1 MDINQVLMDYDNMFG
16 THSLEDIEEF
26 LTTNIEVAMDERDY
40 ASALSLLNEMMG
52 LCRDTN
58 QNAKGLRYCADIE
71 DILVKMGMEGT
82 VEYATSLLN
91 VANAYRT
98 FGYYMKAQNL
108 FERVEVLYR
117 EKLSAGDYRFATLY
131 NNWAFVYQGSGEL
144 KKAEETFRRAL
155 AVVDLQQNA
164 WMEQAT
170 TRCNLAQV
178 LLQLAGGAAMGANGQ
193 RVDGTTASTMYEEAL
208 QCLERALRIF
218 EWDGKRD
225 FHYSTALAMMGDAL
239 CMREAYVQGADY
251 YMQAMQE
258 MEKHVGKSNAYLEI
272 EERYKQ
278 AKYYAEEM
286 KKEEEEEQTA
296 VLTADMKT
304 NPSVKY
310 LTNIVHMGEVQAETV
325 PQEIG
330 TKEAAQGQS
339 DYVDTLSED
348 TVQPNAENNWAA
360 YLQAFL

>member
-144 KKAEETFRRAL
+144 KKAEE
-155 AVVDLQQNA
+155 
-164 WMEQAT
+164 
-170 TRCNLAQV
+170 
-178 LLQLAGGAAMGANGQ
+178 
-193 RVDGTTASTMYEEAL
+193 
-208 QCLERALRIF
+208 
-218 EWDGKRD
+218 
-225 FHYSTALAMMGDAL
+225 
-239 CMREAYVQGADY
+239 
-251 YMQAMQE
+251 
-258 MEKHVGKSNAYLEI
+258 
-272 EERYKQ
+272 
-278 AKYYAEEM
+278 
-286 KKEEEEEQTA
+286 
-296 VLTADMKT
+296 
-304 NPSVKY
+304 
-310 LTNIVHMGEVQAETV
+310 
-325 PQEIG
+325 
-330 TKEAAQGQS
+330 
-339 DYVDTLSED
+339 LS
-348 TVQPNAENNWAA
+348 
-360 YLQAFL
+360 LIHI

>member
-144 KKAEETFRRAL
+144 KKAEETFRRH
-155 AVVDLQQNA
+155 
-164 WMEQAT
+164 
-170 TRCNLAQV
+170 
-178 LLQLAGGAAMGANGQ
+178 
-193 RVDGTTASTMYEEAL
+193 
-208 QCLERALRIF
+208 LR
-218 EWDGKRD
+218 RR
-225 FHYSTALAMMGDAL
+225 STAE
-239 CMREAYVQGADY
+239 CMDGAGNDPVQSGTGVA
-251 YMQAMQE
+251 AARRRCRHGR
-258 MEKHVGKSNAYLEI
+258 KWTAGRWHNGIHHV
-272 EERYKQ
+272 
-278 AKYYAEEM
+278 
-286 KKEEEEEQTA
+286 
-296 VLTADMKT
+296 
-304 NPSVKY
+304 
-310 LTNIVHMGEVQAETV
+310 
-325 PQEIG
+325 
-330 TKEAAQGQS
+330 
-339 DYVDTLSED
+339 
-348 TVQPNAENNWAA
+348 
-360 YLQAFL
+360 